1 MRQNND
7 ALLKEY
13 HPHQPGGGGVQTFI
27 NFERKSTMLTEVRS

>member
-13 HPHQPGGGGVQTFI
+13 HPHQPGGGVQTFI